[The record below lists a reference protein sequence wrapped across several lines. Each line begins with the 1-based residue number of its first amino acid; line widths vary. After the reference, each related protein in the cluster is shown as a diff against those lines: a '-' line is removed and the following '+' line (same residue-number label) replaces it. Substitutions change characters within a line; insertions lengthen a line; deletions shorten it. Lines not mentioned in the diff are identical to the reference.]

1 MYNFELLM
9 LKKFIYGLLS
19 YNQRST
25 LVALVILQ
33 HVIKRDLW
41 EFSLQPCFMT
51 GPVLC
56 PTSKTNKVRM

>member
-33 HVIKRDLW
+33 HVIKRDL
-41 EFSLQPCFMT
+41 
-51 GPVLC
+51 
-56 PTSKTNKVRM
+56 

>member
-1 MYNFELLM
+1 MYICRLHCLKLKLICFSSHTIYIRKMYNFELLM

-33 HVIKRDLW
+33 HVIKRDL
-41 EFSLQPCFMT
+41 
-51 GPVLC
+51 
-56 PTSKTNKVRM
+56 